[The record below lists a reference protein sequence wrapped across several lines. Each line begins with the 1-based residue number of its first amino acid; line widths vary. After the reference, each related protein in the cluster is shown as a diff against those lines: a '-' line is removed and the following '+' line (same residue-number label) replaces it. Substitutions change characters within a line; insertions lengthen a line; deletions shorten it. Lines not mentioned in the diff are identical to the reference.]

1 MNRYHT
7 LIFLLF
13 TLLSSPSWAN
23 DALYVQTVKKP
34 FQETYTRV
42 YEALEANKFFVIFEP
57 QIGKNM
63 ARFQKRWGE
72 DYNRNQLE
80 NIRSLVFCN
89 VWYTNQLS
97 NLDPH
102 QLSVCPL
109 SIALYHK
116 KGESTV
122 VFRKPTVTA
131 AKSPALPLLK
141 ELETDIINAIKTALT
156 DNQ

>member
-1 MNRYHT
+1 MSRYRV
-7 LIFLLF
+7 LIFLLSA
-13 TLLSSPSWAN
+13 LLSSPSWAN

-34 FQETYTRV
+34 FQETYTAL

-63 ARFQKRWGE
+63 ARFQERWGE
-72 DYNRNQLE
+72 DYNRNKLE

-109 SIALYHK
+109 SISLYHK

-122 VFRKPTVTA
+122 VFRKPTTTA
-131 AKSPALPLLK
+131 ADSPALPLLK
-141 ELETDIINAIKTALT
+141 ELEADIIKAIKVGLT
-156 DNQ
+156 DKK